1 MAEGSIS
8 QEEYEQIVQVAFAVA
23 AEQLENAE
31 VERENKEL
39 EEAGAGAKVEVNS
52 NGAGPA
58 VEWVPDSRA
67 PNCMRCE
74 ASFTML
80 NRKYVTHRI
89 QRAICLKNDIYSRKV
104 V

>member
-39 EEAGAGAKVEVNS
+39 EEAGAGAKVEVN
-52 NGAGPA
+52 AGPA

-80 NRKYVTHRI
+80 NRKYVTHSI